1 MFDFDKNRVDNACF
15 QYCEKALKE
24 YEETGIKT
32 PILFYKDVKTKT
44 KIWRWYDTNKK
55 VTYQSLID
63 RGII

>member
-1 MFDFDKNRVDNACF
+1 MFDFNKNRVDNVCS
-15 QYCEKALKE
+15 QYCEKALKK
-24 YEETGIKT
+24 YEKTGIKT

-55 VTYQSLID
+55 VTYKSLID